1 MNKEVKNKLIEESN
15 ELFNIDDRLDNV
27 LDNIE
32 FDENKNYYKKPFSI
46 KKLLYPLI
54 TSHKFA

>member
-32 FDENKNYYKKPFSI
+32 FDENKNYY
-46 KKLLYPLI
+46 
-54 TSHKFA
+54 